1 MTILTLLLFFDI
13 DPNGISTRVDSNN
26 KLVVEIPYRNAQND
40 RRLEQA
46 RNGDRS
52 LAPYSDYRQSS
63 FTNGGSIDDPPLQTR
78 VFEKGNNQK
87 QLEVTL
93 GVNNY
98 RPEELKVSVRNNELI
113 VEGERQHNDS
123 NRSERSSFFKSTTLP
138 RGTQIDQLQSRYSD
152 GGQLKIEG
160 PLL

>member
-1 MTILTLLLFFDI
+1 MVI
-13 DPNGISTRVDSNN
+13 
-26 KLVVEIPYRNAQND
+26 EIPYRNGQND

-52 LAPYSDYRQSS
+52 LATSNDYHQSS
-63 FTNGGSIDDPPLQTR
+63 SFSNAGTIDDSPLQAR
-78 VFEKGNNQK
+78 VFDKGNNQK

-98 RPEELKVSVRNNELI
+98 RPEDLKVSVRDNELI
-113 VEGERQHNDS
+113 VEGKRQHGDS
-123 NRSERSSFFKSTTLP
+123 NRSERSSFYKSTTLP
-138 RGTQIDQLQSRYSD
+138 RGTQIDQLQSRFSD